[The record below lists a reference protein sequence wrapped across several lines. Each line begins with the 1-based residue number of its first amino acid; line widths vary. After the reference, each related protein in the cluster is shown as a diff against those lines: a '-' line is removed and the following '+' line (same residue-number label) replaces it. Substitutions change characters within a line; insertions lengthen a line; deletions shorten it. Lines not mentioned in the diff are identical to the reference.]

1 MFAPYQTAYTNPY
14 GQQLAQNRLNQMEQ
28 QYNAVP
34 TSFNAN
40 QYGTQYQMQQPQAQA
55 PQYIKGRPVS
65 SFDEA
70 KAIAIDWD
78 GSMFVFTD
86 VANNK
91 IYTKQIML
99 DGTAELKTY
108 ILAEPEP
115 APMQAQ
121 ANSSVNGDYVL
132 RSDFESQIERMQSE
146 IEELKKGGN
155 VDEPVRSNA
164 KSNVRKQSSV
174 SKSTA
179 DE

>member
-1 MFAPYQTAYTNPY
+1 MFAPYSSTYTNPY

-28 QYNAVP
+28 QYNA
-34 TSFNAN
+34 N
-40 QYGTQYQMQQPQAQA
+40 QYGMQYPMQQPQQA

-78 GSMFVFTD
+78 GSIFVFTD
-86 VANNK
+86 VANKK

-108 ILAEPEP
+108 VLAEPEP
-115 APMQAQ
+115 APAPTHTQT
-121 ANSSVNGDYVL
+121 NGDAYVL
-132 RSDFESQIERMQSE
+132 RSDFESQIEHMQAE

-155 VDEPVRSNA
+155 VDESTRSNA

-174 SKSTA
+174 QKSA
-179 DE
+179 GNE

>member
-1 MFAPYQTAYTNPY
+1 MFAPYPSTYTNPY

-28 QYNAVP
+28 QYNV
-34 TSFNAN
+34 N
-40 QYGTQYQMQQPQAQA
+40 QYGMQYPMQQPQQA

-78 GSMFVFTD
+78 GSIFVFTD
-86 VANNK
+86 VANKK

-108 ILAEPEP
+108 VLAEPEP
-115 APMQAQ
+115 APAPTHTQT
-121 ANSSVNGDYVL
+121 NGDAYVL
-132 RSDFESQIERMQSE
+132 RSDFESQIEYMQAE

-155 VDEPVRSNA
+155 VDESTRSNA

-174 SKSTA
+174 QKSA
-179 DE
+179 GNE

>member
-1 MFAPYQTAYTNPY
+1 MFAPYQSTYTNPY

-28 QYNAVP
+28 QYNA
-34 TSFNAN
+34 N
-40 QYGTQYQMQQPQAQA
+40 QYGTQSPMQQPQQA

-78 GSMFVFTD
+78 GSIFVFTD
-86 VANNK
+86 VANKK

-108 ILAEPEP
+108 VLAEPEP
-115 APMQAQ
+115 APAPTQTQ
-121 ANSSVNGDYVL
+121 TNGDAYVL
-132 RSDFESQIERMQSE
+132 RSDFESQIEHMQAE

-155 VDEPVRSNA
+155 VDESTRSNA

-174 SKSTA
+174 QKSA
-179 DE
+179 GNE

>member
-1 MFAPYQTAYTNPY
+1 MFAPYSSTYTNPY

-28 QYNAVP
+28 QYNA
-34 TSFNAN
+34 N
-40 QYGTQYQMQQPQAQA
+40 QYGMQYPMQQPQHA

-78 GSMFVFTD
+78 GSIFVFTD
-86 VANNK
+86 VANKK

-108 ILAEPEP
+108 VLAEPEP
-115 APMQAQ
+115 APAPTQTQ
-121 ANSSVNGDYVL
+121 TNGDAYVL
-132 RSDFESQIERMQSE
+132 RSDFESQIEHMQAE

-155 VDEPVRSNA
+155 VDESTRSNA

-174 SKSTA
+174 QKSA
-179 DE
+179 GNE

>member
-1 MFAPYQTAYTNPY
+1 MFAPYSSTYTNPY

-28 QYNAVP
+28 QYNA
-34 TSFNAN
+34 N
-40 QYGTQYQMQQPQAQA
+40 QYGTQYPIQQPQQA

-78 GSMFVFTD
+78 GSIFVFTD
-86 VANNK
+86 VANKK

-108 ILAEPEP
+108 VLAEPEP
-115 APMQAQ
+115 APAPTQTQ
-121 ANSSVNGDYVL
+121 TNGDVYVL
-132 RSDFESQIERMQSE
+132 RSDFESQIEHMQAE

-155 VDEPVRSNA
+155 VDESTRSNA

-174 SKSTA
+174 QKSA
-179 DE
+179 GNE

>member
-1 MFAPYQTAYTNPY
+1 MFAPYPSTYTNPY

-28 QYNAVP
+28 QYNV
-34 TSFNAN
+34 N
-40 QYGTQYQMQQPQAQA
+40 QYGTQYPMQQPQQA

-78 GSMFVFTD
+78 GSIFVFTD
-86 VANNK
+86 VANKK

-108 ILAEPEP
+108 VLAEPEP
-115 APMQAQ
+115 APAPAQ
-121 ANSSVNGDYVL
+121 TQTQPQTNGDAYVL
-132 RSDFESQIERMQSE
+132 RSDFELQIEHMQAE

-155 VDEPVRSNA
+155 VDESTRSNV
-164 KSNVRKQSSV
+164 KQNVRKQSSV
-174 SKSTA
+174 QKSA
-179 DE
+179 GNE

>member
-1 MFAPYQTAYTNPY
+1 MFAPYSSTYTNPY
-14 GQQLAQNRLNQMEQ
+14 TQQLSHNRLNQIEQ
-28 QYNAVP
+28 QYN
-34 TSFNAN
+34 SN
-40 QYGTQYQMQQPQAQA
+40 QYSMQYPMQQAQA

-78 GSMFVFTD
+78 GSIFVFTD
-86 VANNK
+86 VANKK

-108 ILAEPEP
+108 VLAEPEP
-115 APMQAQ
+115 AQAPTPIQ
-121 ANSSVNGDYVL
+121 PQTNGDAYVL
-132 RSDFESQIERMQSE
+132 RSDFESQIEHMQAE

-155 VDEPVRSNA
+155 VDESTRSNA

-174 SKSTA
+174 QKSA
-179 DE
+179 GNE

>member
-1 MFAPYQTAYTNPY
+1 MFAPYPSTYTNPY

-28 QYNAVP
+28 QYNV
-34 TSFNAN
+34 N
-40 QYGTQYQMQQPQAQA
+40 QYCTQYPMQQPQQAQ
-55 PQYIKGRPVS
+55 QYIKGRPVS

-78 GSMFVFTD
+78 GSIFVFTD
-86 VANNK
+86 VANKK

-108 ILAEPEP
+108 VLAEPEP
-115 APMQAQ
+115 EPAPAPTPTQPQ
-121 ANSSVNGDYVL
+121 TNGDVYVL
-132 RSDFESQIERMQSE
+132 RSDFESQIEHMQAE

-155 VDEPVRSNA
+155 VDESTRSNV

-174 SKSTA
+174 QKSA
-179 DE
+179 GNE

>member
-1 MFAPYQTAYTNPY
+1 MFAPYSSTYTNPY

-28 QYNAVP
+28 QYNV
-34 TSFNAN
+34 N
-40 QYGTQYQMQQPQAQA
+40 QYGMQYPMQQPQQA

-78 GSMFVFTD
+78 GSIFVFTD
-86 VANNK
+86 VANKK

-108 ILAEPEP
+108 VLAEPEP
-115 APMQAQ
+115 APAPTQTQ
-121 ANSSVNGDYVL
+121 TNGDAYVL
-132 RSDFESQIERMQSE
+132 RSDFESQIEHMQAE

-155 VDEPVRSNA
+155 VDESTRSNV

-174 SKSTA
+174 QKSA
-179 DE
+179 GNE

>member
-1 MFAPYQTAYTNPY
+1 MFAPYQSTYTNPY

-28 QYNAVP
+28 QYNA
-34 TSFNAN
+34 N
-40 QYGTQYQMQQPQAQA
+40 QYGMQYPMQQPQQA

-78 GSMFVFTD
+78 GSIFVFTD
-86 VANNK
+86 VANKK

-108 ILAEPEP
+108 VLAEPEP
-115 APMQAQ
+115 APAPTHTQT
-121 ANSSVNGDYVL
+121 NGDAYVL
-132 RSDFESQIERMQSE
+132 RSDFESQIEHMQAE

-155 VDEPVRSNA
+155 VDESTRSNA

-174 SKSTA
+174 QKSA
-179 DE
+179 GNE

>member
-1 MFAPYQTAYTNPY
+1 MFAPYPPTYTNPY

-28 QYNAVP
+28 QYNV
-34 TSFNAN
+34 N
-40 QYGTQYQMQQPQAQA
+40 QYGMQYPMQQPQQA

-78 GSMFVFTD
+78 GSIFVFTD
-86 VANNK
+86 VANKK

-108 ILAEPEP
+108 VLAEPEP
-115 APMQAQ
+115 APAPTQTQ
-121 ANSSVNGDYVL
+121 TNGDAYVL
-132 RSDFESQIERMQSE
+132 RSDFESQIEHMQAE

-155 VDEPVRSNA
+155 VDESTRSNA

-174 SKSTA
+174 QKSA
-179 DE
+179 GNE